1 MDSAGDAVLE
11 LHVELGE
18 GVRGVHGGLA
28 KISLGRGIDDVA
40 HVEALDGLVLRDLF
54 CQQKY
59 MKNLFRI
66 MFYVSKYQMMKS
78 EIELIKCNASRKPTH
93 DELYVCQGDGGTEFS
108 LRFL

>member
-40 HVEALDGLVLRDLF
+40 HVEALDALVLGDLF
-54 CQQKY
+54 
-59 MKNLFRI
+59 F
-66 MFYVSKYQMMKS
+66 F
-78 EIELIKCNASRKPTH
+78 
-93 DELYVCQGDGGTEFS
+93 
-108 LRFL
+108 

>member
-40 HVEALDGLVLRDLF
+40 HVEALDGLVLGDLF
-54 CQQKY
+54 FYNKY
-59 MKNLFRI
+59 
-66 MFYVSKYQMMKS
+66 S
-78 EIELIKCNASRKPTH
+78 
-93 DELYVCQGDGGTEFS
+93 
-108 LRFL
+108 